1 MPEEKKTTRKTAPKK
16 TTSKKTSKKSEVVEV
31 KEPVEP
37 IVSEEIVTS
46 EENETSAENVSSAT
60 NFKTV
65 KIATV
70 LPEEGLKIRK
80 GPSIAFEKAGK
91 IPAGT
96 EVDVL
101 EEKDGFVRIGY
112 DQWVMKNFLGGI

>member
-1 MPEEKKTTRKTAPKK
+1 MAEEKKTTRKTAPKK
-16 TTSKKTSKKSEVVEV
+16 TTSKKTSKKSKVVEV

-37 IVSEEIVTS
+37 IVSEEVVTS
-46 EENETSAENVSSAT
+46 EE
-60 NFKTV
+60 KGIYV

-70 LPEEGLKIRK
+70 LPAEGLKIRK
-80 GPSIAFEKAGK
+80 GPGIDFEKYAGVK

-101 EEKDGFVRIGY
+101 EEKDGFVKIGY
-112 DQWVMKNFLGGI
+112 DQWVMKSYLGGI

>member
-31 KEPVEP
+31 KEPVET

-46 EENETSAENVSSAT
+46 EE
-60 NFKTV
+60 KGIYV

-70 LPEEGLKIRK
+70 LPEEGLNVRT
-80 GPSIAFEKAGK
+80 GPDVKAPKYGK
-91 IPAGT
+91 LKAGT
-96 EVDVL
+96 EVGVL
-101 EEKDGFVRIGY
+101 EERNDFVRIGQ
-112 DQWVMKNFLGGI
+112 DQWVMKSYLGGI

>member
-1 MPEEKKTTRKTAPKK
+1 MAEEKKTTRKTAPKK

-46 EENETSAENVSSAT
+46 EE
-60 NFKTV
+60 KGIYV

-70 LPEEGLKIRK
+70 LPEEGLNVRT
-80 GPSIAFEKAGK
+80 GPDAKAPKYGK
-91 IPAGT
+91 LKAGT
-96 EVDVL
+96 EVEVL
-101 EEKDGFVRIGY
+101 EEKDGFVRIGQ
-112 DQWVMKNFLGGI
+112 DQWVMKSYLGGI

>member
-1 MPEEKKTTRKTAPKK
+1 MAEEKKTTRKTAPKK

-46 EENETSAENVSSAT
+46 EE
-60 NFKTV
+60 KGIYV

-70 LPEEGLKIRK
+70 LPEEGLNVRT
-80 GPSIAFEKAGK
+80 GPDVKSPKYGK
-91 IPAGT
+91 LKAGT
-96 EVDVL
+96 EVEVL
-101 EEKDGFVRIGY
+101 EEKDDFVRIGQ
-112 DQWVMKNFLGGI
+112 DQWVMKSYLGGI